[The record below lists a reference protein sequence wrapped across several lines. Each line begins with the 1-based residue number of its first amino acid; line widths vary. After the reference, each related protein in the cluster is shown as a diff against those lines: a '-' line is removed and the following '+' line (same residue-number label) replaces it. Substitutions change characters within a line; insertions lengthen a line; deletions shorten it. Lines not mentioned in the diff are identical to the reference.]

1 MIKAVVFDLD
11 DTVYDYQLCDKYAM
25 EKLRRHCMDVFLISK
40 DDFDQ
45 AYGKAK
51 KIVKERLGSVGA
63 SHNRMLYMQTFL
75 ELIGQK
81 PAVYALELYNLYWD
95 SMLETMQLYD
105 YVLPL
110 FWKLSHRGI
119 RIAVLT
125 DLTANIQHRKLR
137 RLGIAEYVD
146 VLVTSEEAGQEKPDG
161 DMFQLVIEKL
171 NLLPGQTLMVG
182 DSYQKDIQG
191 AKAAGMHGILYHG
204 GKENTI
210 MQECME
216 LIVNE
221 AERK

>member
-11 DTVYDYQLCDKYAM
+11 DTVYDYRFCDRYAV
-25 EKLRRHCMDVFLISK
+25 ERLRRHCMKAFSIQGEE
-40 DDFDQ
+40 FNQ

-51 KIVKERLGSVGA
+51 QIVKERLGNVGA

-75 ELIGQK
+75 ELIAQK
-81 PAVYALELYNLYWD
+81 PSVHALELYNIYWD
-95 SMLETMQLYD
+95 SMLQTMRLYD

-110 FWKLSHRGI
+110 FRTLSQQGI

-125 DLTANIQHRKLR
+125 DLTANIQHRKIKK
-137 RLGIAEYVD
+137 LGIAEYVD

-161 DMFQLVIEKL
+161 KMFGLVMEKL
-171 NLLPGQTLMVG
+171 NLLPGQILMVG
-182 DSYQKDIQG
+182 DSYKKDIEG
-191 AKAAGMHGILYHG
+191 AKAAGMHGILYNSR
-204 GKENTI
+204 KENTI

-216 LIVNE
+216 LIANE